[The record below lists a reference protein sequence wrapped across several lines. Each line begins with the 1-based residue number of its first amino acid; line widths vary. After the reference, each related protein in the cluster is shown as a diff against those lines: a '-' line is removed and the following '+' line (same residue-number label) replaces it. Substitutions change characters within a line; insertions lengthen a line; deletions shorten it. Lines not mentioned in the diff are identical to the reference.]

1 MIINI
6 SIDTEKDTEILGV
19 LNALVTNAFPA
30 VSQQLKGEEAPTNTV
45 KVKRAKAAKKA
56 TQKEEPVVEAKAEPE
71 PEVTVS
77 TDEVDVPDKEVKA
90 TVDPQISV
98 DELRAKC
105 AGKVKELA
113 QAQRRE
119 DIVRIFKSLGIEKVS
134 TATDAQIVSLADVL
148 EISNE

>member
-6 SIDTEKDTEILGV
+6 SIDTEKDTEILGI
-19 LNALVTNAFPA
+19 LNALATNAFPA
-30 VSQQLKGEEAPTNTV
+30 VAQQLKSEEAPTTNTV
-45 KVKRAKAAKKA
+45 KVKRAKATKKA
-56 TQKEEPVVEAKAEPE
+56 KAEEPVVEVKAE

-77 TDEVDVPDKEVKA
+77 ADEVEVPDKEVKA

>member
-30 VSQQLKGEEAPTNTV
+30 VAQQLKSEEAPTNTV
-45 KVKRAKAAKKA
+45 KVKRAKATKKA

-71 PEVTVS
+71 VTVS
-77 TDEVDVPDKEVKA
+77 ADEVEVPDKEVKA

-105 AGKVKELA
+105 AGKVKEMA

>member
-6 SIDTEKDTEILGV
+6 SIDTEKDTDTEILGV

-30 VSQQLKGEEAPTNTV
+30 VVAHQLKSEEAPTNTV
-45 KVKRAKAAKKA
+45 KVKRAKA

-71 PEVTVS
+71 
-77 TDEVDVPDKEVKA
+77 VPDKEVKA
-90 TVDPQISV
+90 TVDPEISV

>member
-6 SIDTEKDTEILGV
+6 SIDTEKDTEILGI
-19 LNALVTNAFPA
+19 LNALATNAFPA
-30 VSQQLKGEEAPTNTV
+30 VSQQLKCEEAPTNTV
-45 KVKRAKAAKKA
+45 KVKRAKATKKA
-56 TQKEEPVVEAKAEPE
+56 TQKEEPVVEAKAE

>member
-6 SIDTEKDTEILGV
+6 SIDTEKDTEILGI
-19 LNALVTNAFPA
+19 LNALATNAFPA

-45 KVKRAKAAKKA
+45 KVKRAKATKKA

-71 PEVTVS
+71 VTVS
-77 TDEVDVPDKEVKA
+77 TDEVEVPDKEVKA

-105 AGKVKELA
+105 AGKVKEMA

-134 TATDAQIVSLADVL
+134 TATDAQIVSLADTL
-148 EISNE
+148 EITNE

>member
-6 SIDTEKDTEILGV
+6 SIDTEKDTEILGI
-19 LNALVTNAFPA
+19 LNALATNAFPA

-45 KVKRAKAAKKA
+45 KVKRAKATKKA

-71 PEVTVS
+71 VTVS
-77 TDEVDVPDKEVKA
+77 TNEVEVPDKEVKA

>member
-1 MIINI
+1 MNINI
-6 SIDTEKDTEILGV
+6 SIDTEKDTEILGI
-19 LNALVTNAFPA
+19 LNALATNAFPVVA
-30 VSQQLKGEEAPTNTV
+30 QQLKSEEAPANTV
-45 KVKRAKAAKKA
+45 KVKRAKATKKA

-71 PEVTVS
+71 VTVS
-77 TDEVDVPDKEVKA
+77 TDEVEVPDKEVKA

>member
-6 SIDTEKDTEILGV
+6 SIDTEKDTEILDV

-30 VSQQLKGEEAPTNTV
+30 VAHQLKSEEAPTNTV
-45 KVKRAKAAKKA
+45 KVKRAKAIKKV

-71 PEVTVS
+71 VTVN
-77 TDEVDVPDKEVKA
+77 TDEVEVPDKEVKA

>member
-30 VSQQLKGEEAPTNTV
+30 VSQQLKSEEAPTNTV
-45 KVKRAKAAKKA
+45 KVKRAKATKKA

-71 PEVTVS
+71 VTVS
-77 TDEVDVPDKEVKA
+77 ADEVEVPDKEVKA

-105 AGKVKELA
+105 AGKVKEMA

>member
-19 LNALVTNAFPA
+19 LNALVTNAFPVVA
-30 VSQQLKGEEAPTNTV
+30 QQLKSEEAPTTNTV
-45 KVKRAKAAKKA
+45 KVKRAKATKKA
-56 TQKEEPVVEAKAEPE
+56 TQKEEPAVEAKAEPE
-71 PEVTVS
+71 VTVS
-77 TDEVDVPDKEVKA
+77 ADEVEVPDKEVKA

-105 AGKVKELA
+105 AGKVKEMA